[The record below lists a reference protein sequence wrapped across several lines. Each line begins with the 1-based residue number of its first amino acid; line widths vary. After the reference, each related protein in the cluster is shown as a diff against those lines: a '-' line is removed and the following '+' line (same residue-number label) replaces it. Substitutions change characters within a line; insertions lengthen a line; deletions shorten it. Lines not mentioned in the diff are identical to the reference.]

1 MINTYAVVKDG
12 EVINTILL
20 DDSLYEESSAT
31 LDFGGE
37 LVLTDS
43 GGIGWKYDG
52 QQFIAP
58 EVPKL
63 TAEEIQQQA
72 KAYRDDLLDRANAV
86 TGDWRTELALG
97 IISDEDKATLITW
110 MNYIKAVKAVD
121 LSTAPDIVWPAAP
134 NA

>member
-1 MINTYAVVKDG
+1 MINTYAVIKDG

-20 DDSLYEESSAT
+20 DDSLYEQSPAT

-37 LVLTDS
+37 MALTDS

-86 TGDWRTELALG
+86 TNDWRTELALG
-97 IISDEDKATLITW
+97 IISDEDKARLIQW
-110 MNYIKAVKAVD
+110 MQYIKAVKAVD
-121 LSTAPDIVWPAAP
+121 LLSAPEIQWPSTPV
-134 NA
+134 

>member
-1 MINTYAVVKDG
+1 MMINTYAVVKDG

-20 DDSLYEESSAT
+20 DDSLYEESPAT

-72 KAYRDDLLDRANAV
+72 KAYRDDLLDHANAV
-86 TGDWRTELALG
+86 TNDWRTELALG
-97 IISDEDKATLITW
+97 IISDEDKATLIRW
-110 MNYIKAVKAVD
+110 MNYIKAVK
-121 LSTAPDIVWPAAP
+121 STDISSAQDMSWPEEP
-134 NA
+134 G